1 MLAFLND
8 LLWGKVLIALLLLVG
23 IGFTLASRFV
33 QFRYFGR
40 MFRILSASQA
50 FQKDKHGHL
59 SSFQALLLSVA
70 GRVGGGNI
78 AGVAVAIT
86 LGGPGAIFWMWV
98 VGLMG
103 MATSFLECT
112 LAQTY
117 KRAEADGT
125 YRGGPAHYIV
135 RGLGKRWSWMAGLY
149 SILLLVTFGFGF
161 TALQS
166 YAVATS
172 VGDAFGVPV
181 FYTGIALA
189 MMVGLIIF
197 GGVRRIARVAEFLVP
212 IMAGG
217 YLLITAVVLAMNLD
231 RIPDALSLI
240 VNSAFGLEPAIGGGI
255 GAAILMGVKRGL
267 FSNEAGLGSAPNVAA
282 VAYVPH
288 PANQGV
294 VQAFSVF
301 IDTLII
307 CTSTACIILLSG
319 IYDPSMSTD
328 VGGVALT
335 QSALA
340 DHVGDWGRS
349 FVSVALVLFAFS
361 TILYNYYLGENS
373 LNFFKSESPNLYNTF
388 RVAIIGLVCW
398 GSTTDL
404 GTVFGFAD
412 VTMGLLA
419 LVNLVALLQLFK
431 PGLRVLRDFD
441 DQLRQG
447 IEQPVFDVN
456 RFSDMNVDA
465 SAWTIEPED
474 LERLRAHTGQPS
486 TGTAAAHDHS
496 H

>member
-1 MLAFLND
+1 MLEFLND
-8 LLWGKVLIALLLLVG
+8 LLWGKVLIALLITVG
-23 IGFTLASRFV
+23 VGFTVASRFV

-50 FQKDKHGHL
+50 FQRDQHGHL
-59 SSFQALLLSVA
+59 SSFQALLLSIA

-86 LGGPGAIFWMWV
+86 LGGPGAVFWMWV

-117 KRAEADGT
+117 KQSEADGT
-125 YRGGPAHYIV
+125 YRGGPAYYIA
-135 RGLGKRWSWMAGLY
+135 RGLGSKWRWMAAVY
-149 SILLLVTFGFGF
+149 SLLLLVTFGFGF
-161 TALQS
+161 TTLQS

-181 FYTGIALA
+181 LYTGIALA
-189 MMVGLIIF
+189 AIVAAIIF
-197 GGVRRIARVAEFLVP
+197 GGVKRIARVSEVLVP
-212 IMAGG
+212 IMAAG
-217 YLLITAVVLAMNLD
+217 YLIITAIVLVMNIE
-231 RIPDALSLI
+231 RIPDAITLI
-240 VNSAFGLEPAIGGGI
+240 VKSAFGLEPMIGGGI

-301 IDTLII
+301 IDTIII
-307 CTSTACIILLSG
+307 CSSTAFIILLSG
-319 IYDPSMSTD
+319 IYDPSNMAD

-349 FVSVALVLFAFS
+349 FVSIALLLFGFS

-373 LNFFKSESPNLYNTF
+373 VDFLSTANRPLAHAF
-388 RVAIIGLVCW
+388 RIAVIGLVCW
-398 GSTTDL
+398 GATTDL

-419 LVNLVALLQLFK
+419 LVNLIALIGLFK
-431 PGLRVLRDFD
+431 PGLRILKDFD
-441 DQLRQG
+441 RQIAEG
-447 IEQPVFDVN
+447 NEQPIFEA
-456 RFSDMNVDA
+456 RKFKDMNIDLK
-465 SAWTIEPED
+465 AWDLEPED
-474 LERLRAHTGQPS
+474 VERLRARNEAA
-486 TGTAAAHDHS
+486 GTLQS
-496 H
+496 QT

>member
-1 MLAFLND
+1 MLDVIND
-8 LLWGKVLIALLLLVG
+8 ILWGKILIVLLIAVG

-50 FQKDKHGHL
+50 FRRDKHGHL

-103 MATSFLECT
+103 MATSYLECT

-117 KRAEADGT
+117 KTAEPNGT
-125 YRGGPAHYIV
+125 YRGGPAYYIA
-135 RGLGKRWSWMAGLY
+135 RGLGSNWKWLASLY
-149 SILLLVTFGFGF
+149 SVLLLVTFGFGF

-172 VGDAFGVPV
+172 VDDAFGVPV
-181 FYTGIALA
+181 LFTGVA
-189 MMVGLIIF
+189 MAIIVGLIIF
-197 GGVRRIARVAEFLVP
+197 GGVKRIARVTEVLVP
-212 IMAGG
+212 VMAVG
-217 YLLITAVVLAMNLD
+217 YLLVAIVVLALNVT
-231 RIPDALSLI
+231 RIPEVIMLI
-240 VNSAFGLEPAIGGGI
+240 VNSAFGLEQAIGGGI
-255 GAAILMGVKRGL
+255 GAAIMMGVKRGL

-288 PANQGV
+288 PANQGI

-307 CTSTACIILLSG
+307 CSATAFTILLSG
-319 IYDPSMSTD
+319 IYDPATTAD
-328 VGGVALT
+328 IGGVALT
-335 QSALA
+335 QAALA
-340 DHVGDWGRS
+340 DHVGEWGRS
-349 FVSVALVLFAFS
+349 FVSIALLLFGFS

-373 LNFFKSESPNLYNTF
+373 LNFFSRQNVTLFNGF
-388 RVAIIGLVCW
+388 RVAIIALCAW
-398 GSTTDL
+398 GATTDL

-412 VTMGLLA
+412 VTMGFLA
-419 LVNLVALLQLFK
+419 LANLIALIMLFK
-431 PGLRVLRDFD
+431 PGLRVMRDFD
-441 DQLRQG
+441 AQIAAG
-447 IEQPVFDVN
+447 AEQPIF
-456 RFSDMNVDA
+456 DA
-465 SAWTIEPED
+465 SKFTDLDIDPAAWDIEPED
-474 LERLRAHTGQPS
+474 LQSRQR
-486 TGTAAAHDHS
+486 AAAAS
-496 H
+496 PSSS

>member
-1 MLAFLND
+1 MLDIIND
-8 LLWGKVLIALLLLVG
+8 ILWGKILIVLLIAVG

-50 FQKDKHGHL
+50 FRRDKHGHL

-103 MATSFLECT
+103 MATSYLECT

-117 KRAEADGT
+117 KTAEPNGT
-125 YRGGPAHYIV
+125 YRGGPAYYIA
-135 RGLGKRWSWMAGLY
+135 RGLGSQWRWLALLY
-149 SILLLVTFGFGF
+149 SALLLVTFGFGF

-172 VGDAFGVPV
+172 LDDAFGVPV
-181 FYTGIALA
+181 LFTGIGMAVI
-189 MMVGLIIF
+189 VGLIIF
-197 GGVRRIARVAEFLVP
+197 GGVKRIARVTEVLVP
-212 IMAGG
+212 VMAGG
-217 YLLITAVVLAMNLD
+217 YLLIAIVVLALNVT
-231 RIPDALSLI
+231 RIPEVFMLI
-240 VNSAFGLEPAIGGGI
+240 VHSAFGLEQAIGGGI
-255 GAAILMGVKRGL
+255 GAAIMMGVKRGL

-288 PANQGV
+288 PANQGI

-307 CTSTACIILLSG
+307 CSATAFIILLSG
-319 IYDPSMSTD
+319 IYDPASTAD
-328 VGGVALT
+328 IGGVALT
-335 QSALA
+335 QASLA
-340 DHVGDWGRS
+340 EHVGEWGRS
-349 FVSVALVLFAFS
+349 FVSIALLLFGFS

-373 LNFFKSESPNLYNTF
+373 LNFFSRQNVTLFNAF
-388 RVAIIGLVCW
+388 RVAIIALCAW
-398 GSTTDL
+398 GATTDL

-412 VTMGLLA
+412 VTMGFLA
-419 LVNLVALLQLFK
+419 LANLIALIMLFK
-431 PGLRVLRDFD
+431 PGLRIMRDFD
-441 DQLRQG
+441 AQIAAG
-447 IEQPVFDVN
+447 VEQPIFDAGK
-456 RFSDMNVDA
+456 FTDLDIDPA
-465 SAWTIEPED
+465 AWDIEPED
-474 LERLRAHTGQPS
+474 LLARQQP
-486 TGTAAAHDHS
+486 AAAGPS
-496 H
+496 SS

>member
-1 MLAFLND
+1 MLEFLNE
-8 LLWGKVLIALLLLVG
+8 LLWGKVLIALLVTVG
-23 IGFTLASRFV
+23 IGFTVASRFV

-86 LGGPGAIFWMWV
+86 LGGPGAVFWMWV

-103 MATSFLECT
+103 MATSFLECS

-117 KRAEADGT
+117 KVAEPDGT
-125 YRGGPAHYIV
+125 YRGGPAHYIA
-135 RGLGKRWSWMAGLY
+135 RGLGARWKWMAGVY
-149 SILLLVTFGFGF
+149 SVLLLLTFGFGF

-172 VGDAFGVPV
+172 VDDAFGIPV

-189 MMVGLIIF
+189 MVVGLIIF

-212 IMAGG
+212 IMAGS
-217 YLLITAVVLAMNLD
+217 YLLITAFVLVLNID
-231 RIPDALSLI
+231 HIPDVFMLI
-240 VNSAFGLEPAIGGGI
+240 VNSAFGLEPVVGGGI

-294 VQAFSVF
+294 VQSFSVF

-307 CTSTACIILLSG
+307 CSSTAFIILLSG
-319 IYDPSMSTD
+319 IYEPAALGDI
-328 VGGVALT
+328 GGVALT

-349 FVSVALVLFAFS
+349 FVSVALMLFGFS

-373 LNFFKSESPNLYNTF
+373 INFFSTENQNFFNTF

-398 GSTTDL
+398 GATTDL

-419 LVNLVALLQLFK
+419 LVNLIALIALFK
-431 PGLRVLRDFD
+431 PGLRILKDFD
-441 DQLRQG
+441 DQIADG
-447 IEQPVFDVN
+447 IEQPVFDVA
-456 RFSDMNVDA
+456 RFKDLNLDA
-465 SAWTIEPED
+465 AAWEIEPED
-474 LERLRAHTGQPS
+474 IERVRSHVGRSSQPATERS
-486 TGTAAAHDHS
+486 
-496 H
+496 